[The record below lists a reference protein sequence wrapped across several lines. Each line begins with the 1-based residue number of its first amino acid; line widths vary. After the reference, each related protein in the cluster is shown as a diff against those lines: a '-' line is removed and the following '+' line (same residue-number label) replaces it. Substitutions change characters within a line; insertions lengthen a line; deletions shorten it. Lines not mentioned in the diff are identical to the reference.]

1 MQMTTPVVSL
11 IALLI
16 SITQEKTLGMIT
28 KDYVT
33 LAFVLTIDNVFSDI
47 LPEGLKQNA
56 EELNEAG
63 TLKMGT
69 DFNSMDKIKK
79 RLMKSYKAEK
89 LTFSLLL
96 EEIGNILVN
105 IIYIS
110 VTNFAVI
117 FYNYF
122 APMTCIFMQLIGF
135 YYQERNHK

>member
-1 MQMTTPVVSL
+1 MTPCVSL
-11 IALLI
+11 IGLMI

-33 LAFVLTIDNVFSDI
+33 LAFVLTIDNIFSDM
-47 LPEGLKQNA
+47 LPEGLKKNA
-56 EELNEAG
+56 EDLNNAG

-69 DFNSMDKIKK
+69 DFNTMEKIKK
-79 RLMKSYKAEK
+79 RLVKSYKSEK
-89 LTFSLLL
+89 LTIKQLC
-96 EEIGNILVN
+96 EELGNILVN

-110 VTNFAVI
+110 VTNFQVI

-135 YYQERNHK
+135 YYQERNKND